1 MTMIVVDIH
10 NARLGSVFEVDSF
23 EEGKSAIK
31 KLAEHKLSRELNNE
45 ENESLE
51 DCVLGGAGKP
61 SLETFF
67 HLLPSKIIVHLHPTF
82 FLGPLCSKDVS
93 SIFTNEDF
101 PSSLLIKYN
110 KPGLLLAKDIF
121 KAYNEEDYMKL
132 INFKG
137 EITDL
142 ISDSFPDSEH

>member
-51 DCVLGGAGKP
+51 NC
-61 SLETFF
+61 LE
-67 HLLPSKIIVHLHPTF
+67 V
-82 FLGPLCSKDVS
+82 
-93 SIFTNEDF
+93 
-101 PSSLLIKYN
+101 
-110 KPGLLLAKDIF
+110 
-121 KAYNEEDYMKL
+121 YNEEDAD
-132 INFKG
+132 NVW
-137 EITDL
+137 
-142 ISDSFPDSEH
+142 SFSMGLVQASNKDVNHE